1 MHLDKTRP
9 RVPVAAGWQCG
20 IQSGHLPNSG
30 QAVEIYRQRLVSE
43 ATTHRE
49 AQFTTGQLKRL
60 PSYIAIHIPFSSFA
74 DFKEGGRNGFDGI
87 RTVWPHRGGIRRS
100 R

>member
-1 MHLDKTRP
+1 MSGEVIGICTSTKPAHESRWPLVGSAAFSPGTFP
-9 RVPVAAGWQCG
+9 IRVKPSKSIDSASDRKPPPTA
-20 IQSGHLPNSG
+20 
-30 QAVEIYRQRLVSE
+30 
-43 ATTHRE
+43 
-49 AQFTTGQLKRL
+49 K
-60 PSYIAIHIPFSSFA
+60 PSYIAIHIPFSGFA